1 MLSITYG
8 KIEDFFFNFLI
19 LYAYIGLRLKP
30 SATKIIEGL
39 NTIKFGQRAIET
51 VLGHFRSEEDKEKK
65 IA

>member
-8 KIEDFFFNFLI
+8 KIEDFFQLLI